1 MTWKLR
7 VFVFRVQVSLSVPR
21 APRVATCVRLGCS
34 HSHFIFSES
43 HSSEDVEKPKEK
55 MEVNQQPGY
64 LHWGPIQLEA
74 PYPGGLSFP
83 SWHWPGP
90 GPGLPRPEASR
101 SLQRGL
107 VRTKP
112 LSSTCPARGC
122 PQAERPRGGSNLGK
136 GIGGTCFLSAFIQ
149 CLPRSSLQTSH
160 RAGSPRAGS
169 ELQAVILQA

>member
-74 PYPGGLSFP
+74 PCPGGLSFP

-90 GPGLPRPEASR
+90 GPGLPHPEASR

-112 LSSTCPARGC
+112 LSSTCPARPKDPEEEATWGRESAAHASSPLSSNVFPEAPC
-122 PQAERPRGGSNLGK
+122 RPATEQAALVLDQNYRL
-136 GIGGTCFLSAFIQ
+136 
-149 CLPRSSLQTSH
+149 
-160 RAGSPRAGS
+160 
-169 ELQAVILQA
+169 